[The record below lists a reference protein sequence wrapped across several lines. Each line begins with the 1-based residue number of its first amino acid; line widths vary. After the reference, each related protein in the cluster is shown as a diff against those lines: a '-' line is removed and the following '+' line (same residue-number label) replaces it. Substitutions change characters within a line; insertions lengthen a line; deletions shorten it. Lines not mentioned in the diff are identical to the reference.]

1 MPMVNSVLKG
11 LNDSVNALI
20 CLVNLMTL
28 CMLAVDI
35 TCLSGLGVLV
45 QSLKLSASVRGK
57 SKIAGSSRALT
68 FRFQRNKM
76 FPPRLGSLRD

>member
-1 MPMVNSVLKG
+1 MINRYHVFVR
-11 LNDSVNALI
+11 V
-20 CLVNLMTL
+20 
-28 CMLAVDI
+28 
-35 TCLSGLGVLV
+35 GVLV

-68 FRFQRNKM
+68 SRFQRNKM